1 MKILVTTEFY
11 LPFQCGVTTAVL
23 NERKCLEEQGHEVR
37 ILTIYDG
44 KTSKF
49 EGGVYY
55 FRSNLPQFY
64 KDSYATMAFFD
75 PLLDHIYEWAP
86 DIVHSQCEF
95 FTMVYAKR
103 ISRRL
108 HIPLVHTCHTDFDAY
123 GIHFTKSDRLW
134 SWATSTFIPRILK
147 KVDYIICPTRKN
159 YDLLKRYGTRNPM
172 EVIPCGLDL
181 RHLDGT
187 LDDEERSRIRAE
199 YGFSADDV
207 VLVSVCRLSEEKNV
221 GESIEHFCSLLN
233 VRPDVKLLIVGDGTD
248 RQRLET
254 MVERLGLSRCVRF
267 TGNVPMDVVW
277 KYFKA
282 GDIYISSSR
291 SEIQGLTYIEALACS
306 LPIVCRKDPAL
317 DMSLI
322 RGVNGF
328 DFTTDEEFQK
338 AMLPLLDDASLRHDM
353 GIAALE
359 SVDKFSLP
367 RFADN
372 LVRVFDDVVRKR
384 AEKDRIGS

>member
-1 MKILVTTEFY
+1 MKILITTEFY

-37 ILTIYDG
+37 ILTIHDG
-44 KTSKF
+44 KTSTY

-64 KDSYATMAFFD
+64 KDSYATLAFSD
-75 PLLDHIYEWAP
+75 PLLDQIYEWAP

-95 FTMVYAKR
+95 FTMVYAKK
-103 ISRRL
+103 IARRL

-147 KVDYIICPTRKN
+147 KVDYIICPTQKN
-159 YDLLKRYGTRNPM
+159 YDLLMRYGTRNPM

-181 RHLDGT
+181 RHLDGV
-187 LDDEERSRIRAE
+187 LEAYERAALRRS
-199 YGFSADDV
+199 YGFGVDDV

-221 GESIEHFCSLLN
+221 GESIEHFHSLLK
-233 VRPDVKLLIVGDGTD
+233 VRPAVKLLIVGDGTD

-254 MVERLGLSRCVRF
+254 MVSDFGIQDRVKF
-267 TGNVPMDVVW
+267 TGNVPMDDVW
-277 KYFKA
+277 KYFKV
-282 GDIYISSSR
+282 GNVYISSSM

-306 LPIVCRKDPAL
+306 LPIVCRRDPAL

-322 RGVNGF
+322 RGVNGY
-328 DFTTDEEFQK
+328 DFTSDEEFQE
-338 AMLPLLDDASLRHDM
+338 AVIPLIDDPLLRQKM
-353 GIAALE
+353 GTAALE
-359 SVDKFSLP
+359 SVDKFSLV

-372 LVRVFDDVVRKR
+372 LMRVFLSVIEKR
-384 AEKDRIGS
+384 MGEEDR